1 MLNVTDPA
9 SIESVLENV
18 RAEFGEVDITVNNA
32 GITRDNLL
40 MRMKDDEWNDII
52 ETNLSSVFRL
62 SKAVMRAMMK
72 SVMDVLSLS
81 VLWLVPWEM
90 PVRPTTPRR
99 KRV

>member
-1 MLNVTDPA
+1 M
-9 SIESVLENV
+9 
-18 RAEFGEVDITVNNA
+18 NNA

-90 PVRPTTPRR
+90 RVRPTTLRR